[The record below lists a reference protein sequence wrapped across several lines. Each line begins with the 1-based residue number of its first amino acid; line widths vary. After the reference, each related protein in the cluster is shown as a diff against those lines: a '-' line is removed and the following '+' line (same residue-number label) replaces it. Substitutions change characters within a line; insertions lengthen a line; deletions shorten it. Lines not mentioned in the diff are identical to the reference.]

1 MPFVHR
7 RYDDDL
13 DEVEEED
20 HFEDVDDLEVSSA
33 GKMRFA
39 VCTVSDR
46 AAAPR
51 TWHCVLGQDT
61 LLSQCFSTPRYPGG
75 VEVILVTLIMP
86 EEPGSNTEAWPVYS
100 GLVRSA
106 LDQAVRVRTLAED
119 TVLCSWAR
127 CLTLSVPLSTLV
139 YKWTV
144 VNLTRG

>member
-1 MPFVHR
+1 VLFVHR

-39 VCTVSDR
+39 VCTVSDG

-51 TWHCVLGQDT
+51 IWHCVLGQDT
-61 LLSQCFSTPRYPGG
+61 LLSQCFSTSRYPGG
-75 VEVILVTLIMP
+75 VEVIFVTLTMP
-86 EEPGSNTEAWPVYS
+86 EEPGSNMEAWPVS
-100 GLVRSA
+100 SWLVGSA
-106 LDQAVRVRTLAED
+106 PDQVVWFRTLAKD

-127 CLTLSVPLSTLV
+127 HLTLTVPPSTQV
-139 YKWTV
+139 YKWIL
-144 VNLTRG
+144 VNLMWG